1 MLYLGTYY
9 LFVLFFLGAIIGSFL
24 NVIIYRLHTGRSL
37 QGRSHCLSC
46 NEQLRWFELIPVVS
60 YLVLRARCRTCASF
74 IPARYLIVEL
84 LTAFGFLLMGHLFM
98 ANPLLLFLNLVLYAL
113 LVVVVVYDMYH
124 TIIPDEYVAYIGVV
138 ALAVLAHAYFLMGA
152 GIDALLASV
161 FGGVGAA
168 AFFALFWLVSKG
180 KWMGLG
186 DAKLMLPLGII
197 LGPYGAFSAVVLS
210 FWIGA
215 TISVALIGLQRLFA
229 AGKTRIPFM
238 RVPLTIKS
246 EVPFAPFLVLGFFA
260 VHLFHVDIFTL
271 VSIVFRI

>member
-9 LFVLFFLGAIIGSFL
+9 LFIIFFLGAIIGSFL

-46 NEQLRWFELIPVVS
+46 NEQLRWYELIPLVS
-60 YLVLRARCRTCASF
+60 YIVLRARCRTCASF

-84 LTAFGFLLMGHLFM
+84 LTAGGFLLIGYLFM
-98 ANPLLLFLNLVLYAL
+98 SDPLLLFLNLVLYAL

-124 TIIPDEYVAYIGVV
+124 TIIPDEYVAYISIV
-138 ALAVLAHAYFLMGA
+138 ALAMLTHAYFFMGA
-152 GIDALLASV
+152 TVGALFMSLA
-161 FGGVGAA
+161 GGVAA
-168 AFFALFWLVSKG
+168 ASFFALFWLVSKG

-186 DAKLMLPLGII
+186 DAKLMLPLGVI
-197 LGPYGAFSAVVLS
+197 LGATGSFSAVVLS

-215 TISVALIGLQRLFA
+215 AISVSLIGIQRLLA
-229 AGKTRIPFM
+229 AGKTRIPFV

-271 VSIVFRI
+271 VSIIFRI